1 MRTRI
6 RRFATVFHISSIIP
20 GHSVTKL
27 VSFREIVQDEK
38 DIKMKGSNKT
48 RWLAVLALL
57 IVVAAAT
64 GYWLMNREP
73 ESTGPAAAGQN
84 ARPASGGRHGG
95 RFGAVLAPVQT
106 ATATSEAVPH
116 YLSGLGTITAANTV
130 TVRSRVDGQLIAL
143 HFQEGQQVK
152 AGDLLAEID
161 PSQFK
166 VALAQ
171 AQGQLAKDKA
181 TLANARRDLA
191 RYQQLVKTNLV
202 SRQELDTQQSL
213 VSETQGTI
221 KADEAAVASAQL
233 QLDWSR
239 ITAPVDG
246 RVGLKQVDIGN
257 QISSGDTTGIVVL
270 TQTHPIDLVFTLPEN
285 DIATVVGAQKA
296 GKSLTVEAW
305 DRTNKQKL
313 SDGVLLSLDNQI
325 DATTGT
331 IKLKAR
337 FSNQDDA
344 LFPNQF
350 VNARMLVDTQQDA
363 VVIPAAALQ
372 MGNDGHFVWVL
383 NDKNQVSKHT
393 VIPGIQNSQ
402 TVVVS
407 AGLAAGERVVTDGI
421 DRLTE
426 GAQVEVVDA
435 HSATQD
441 VKAAEP
447 APERAAGH
455 KGARS

>member
-1 MRTRI
+1 MFQEEIRI
-6 RRFATVFHISSIIP
+6 T
-20 GHSVTKL
+20 
-27 VSFREIVQDEK
+27 
-38 DIKMKGSNKT
+38 MKGRVNARWAMVIGVAVIAIAALWYWHSHSNT
-48 RWLAVLALL
+48 Q
-57 IVVAAAT
+57 
-64 GYWLMNREP
+64 
-73 ESTGPAAAGQN
+73 AAAGAHAQQ
-84 ARPASGGRHGG
+84 AGRGAAGGRRGMP
-95 RFGAVLAPVQT
+95 LAPVQA
-106 ATATSEAVPH
+106 ATAVAGEVPR

-181 TLANARRDLA
+181 TLANAQRDLA

-202 SRQELDTQQSL
+202 SRQELDAQQAL
-213 VSETQGTI
+213 VSESQGTI
-221 KADEAAVASAQL
+221 KADEASVASAQL

-239 ITAPVDG
+239 ITAPIDG

-257 QISSGDTTGIVVL
+257 QISSGDTTGIVVI
-270 TQTHPIDLVFTLPEN
+270 TQTHPIDLVFTLPES
-285 DIATVVGAQKA
+285 DIATIVQAQKA
-296 GKSLTVEAW
+296 GQTLSVEAW

-313 SDGVLLSLDNQI
+313 SDGTLLSLDNQI
-325 DATTGT
+325 DTTTGT

-337 FSNQDDA
+337 FTNQDDA

-350 VNARMLVDTQQDA
+350 VNARMLVSTEQNA
-363 VVIPAAALQ
+363 VLIPTAALQ

-383 NDKNQVSKHT
+383 NDQNKVSKHT
-393 VIPGIQNSQ
+393 VTPGIQNSQ
-402 TVVVS
+402 QVAIS
-407 AGLAAGERVVTDGI
+407 AGLSAGDRVVTDGI

-426 GAQVEVVDA
+426 GAQVEVVTAQNADA
-435 HSATQD
+435 AP
-441 VKAAEP
+441 AAQG
-447 APERAAGH
+447 AG
-455 KGARS
+455 S

>member
-1 MRTRI
+1 
-6 RRFATVFHISSIIP
+6 
-20 GHSVTKL
+20 
-27 VSFREIVQDEK
+27 
-38 DIKMKGSNKT
+38 MKGSNKF
-48 RWLAVLALL
+48 RWAIAVGV
-57 IVVAAAT
+57 IVVALAAAW
-64 GYWLMNREP
+64 YWHSQ
-73 ESTGPAAAGQN
+73 STGTPAPGGANKASQ
-84 ARPASGGRHGG
+84 RPAGGGRHGMRG
-95 RFGAVLAPVQT
+95 GALAPVQA
-106 ATATSEAVPH
+106 ATAVSKSVPR
-116 YLSGLGTITAANTV
+116 YLSGLGTVTAANTV
-130 TVRSRVDGQLIAL
+130 TVRSRVDGQLMAI

-181 TLANARRDLA
+181 TLANAQRDLA

-213 VSETQGTI
+213 VSEAQGTI

-239 ITAPVDG
+239 ITAPIDG

-270 TQTHPIDLVFTLPEN
+270 TQTHPIDLIFTLPESE
-285 DIATVVGAQKA
+285 IATVVQAQKS
-296 GKSLTVEAW
+296 GQKMGVEAW
-305 DRTNKQKL
+305 DRANKAKL
-313 SDGVLLSLDNQI
+313 SDGTLLSLDNQI

-337 FSNQDDA
+337 FDNQDDA

-350 VNARMLVDTQQDA
+350 VNARMLVATEENA
-363 VVIPAAALQ
+363 VVIPTAALQ
-372 MGNDGHFVWVL
+372 MGNEGNFVWVL
-383 NDKNQVSKHT
+383 NSDNKVSKHL
-393 VIPGIQNSQ
+393 VKPGIQDSQ
-402 TVVVS
+402 TVVIS
-407 AGLAAGERVVTDGI
+407 AGLSAGDRVVTDGI

-426 GAQVEVVDA
+426 GAKVEVVEA
-435 HSATQD
+435 HSDTATGD
-441 VKAAEP
+441 KP
-447 APERAAGH
+447 AKREHA
-455 KGARS
+455 KQGATS

>member
-1 MRTRI
+1 M
-6 RRFATVFHISSIIP
+6 
-20 GHSVTKL
+20 
-27 VSFREIVQDEK
+27 
-38 DIKMKGSNKT
+38 
-48 RWLAVLALL
+48 WL
-57 IVVAAAT
+57 IVIVIAIVA
-64 GYWLMNREP
+64 GVWYWHAQKP
-73 ESTGPAAAGQN
+73 DAPSGQQ
-84 ARPASGGRHGG
+84 ASGQQRKAGGG
-95 RFGAVLAPVQT
+95 RPGMRGALAPVQA
-106 ATATSEAVPH
+106 ATAVSAAVPR

-130 TVRSRVDGQLIAL
+130 TVRSRVDGQLMAL

-171 AQGQLAKDKA
+171 AEGQLARDKA

-191 RYQQLVKTNLV
+191 RYQQLSKTNLV
-202 SRQELDTQQSL
+202 SRQELDAQQAL
-213 VSETQGTI
+213 VNETLGTI

-233 QLDWSR
+233 QLTWSR

-257 QISSGDTTGIVVL
+257 QISSGDTNGIVVL
-270 TQTHPIDLVFTLPEN
+270 TQTHPIDVLFTLPES
-285 DIATVVGAQKA
+285 DIATIVQAQKA
-296 GKSLTVEAW
+296 GKTLTVEAW

-313 SDGVLLSLDNQI
+313 STGTLLSLDNQI

-331 IKLKAR
+331 IKLKGR
-337 FSNQDDA
+337 FENQDDA

-363 VVIPAAALQ
+363 IVIPTAALQ

-383 NDKNQVSKHT
+383 NNDNKVSKHT
-393 VIPGIQNSQ
+393 VTTGIQDSEK
-402 TVVVS
+402 VVIAAGLS
-407 AGLAAGERVVTDGI
+407 AGDRVVTDGI

-426 GAQVEVVDA
+426 GASVEVVEA
-435 HSATQD
+435 HNAQN
-441 VKAAEP
+441 E
-447 APERAAGH
+447 APSQ
-455 KGARS
+455 KSQGAQS

>member
-1 MRTRI
+1 
-6 RRFATVFHISSIIP
+6 
-20 GHSVTKL
+20 
-27 VSFREIVQDEK
+27 
-38 DIKMKGSNKT
+38 MKGSNKS
-48 RWLAVLALL
+48 RWAIAAGL
-57 IVVAAAT
+57 IVVVLAAAWYWHSQSANSTAPAGASSPSQRPT
-64 GYWLMNREP
+64 G
-73 ESTGPAAAGQN
+73 
-84 ARPASGGRHGG
+84 GGRHGMCG
-95 RFGAVLAPVQT
+95 GALAPVQA
-106 ATATSEAVPH
+106 ATAVNKAVPR
-116 YLSGLGTITAANTV
+116 YLSGLGTTTDANTV
-130 TVRSRVDGQLIAL
+130 TVRSRVDGQLMAI

-213 VSETQGTI
+213 VSESQGTI

-239 ITAPVDG
+239 IDG

-257 QISSGDTTGIVVL
+257 QISSGDTTGIVVI
-270 TQTHPIDLVFTLPEN
+270 TQTHPIDLVFTLPES
-285 DIATVVGAQKA
+285 DIATVIQAQKA
-296 GKSLTVEAW
+296 GKSLVVEAW

-313 SDGVLLSLDNQI
+313 SEGSLLSLDNQI
-325 DATTGT
+325 DTTTGT

-337 FSNQDDA
+337 FNNQDDA

-350 VNARMLVDTQQDA
+350 VNARMLVATEENA
-363 VVIPAAALQ
+363 VVIPTAALQ
-372 MGNDGHFVWVL
+372 MGSEGNFVWVL
-383 NDKNQVSKHT
+383 NSENKVSKHLVKT
-393 VIPGIQNSQ
+393 GIQDSQ
-402 TVVVS
+402 TVVIS
-407 AGLAAGERVVTDGI
+407 AGLSAGDRVVTDGI

-426 GAQVEVVDA
+426 GAQVEVVEA
-435 HSATQD
+435 QNTGA
-441 VKAAEP
+441 KA
-447 APERAAGH
+447 
-455 KGARS
+455 

>member
-1 MRTRI
+1 
-6 RRFATVFHISSIIP
+6 
-20 GHSVTKL
+20 
-27 VSFREIVQDEK
+27 
-38 DIKMKGSNKT
+38 MKGSHT
-48 RWLAVLALL
+48 LRWATALAVV
-57 IVVAAAT
+57 IVAGAA
-64 GYWLMNREP
+64 YWFWQGRDTAGETP
-73 ESTGPAAAGQN
+73 TAAAGHG
-84 ARPASGGRHGG
+84 APAAGGRHG
-95 RFGAVLAPVQT
+95 RFGAPQAPVQA
-106 ATATSEAVPH
+106 ATATSESVPR
-116 YLSGLGTITAANTV
+116 YLSGLGTVTAANTV
-130 TVRSRVDGQLIAL
+130 TVRSRVDGQLLAI

-171 AQGQLAKDKA
+171 AQGQLAKDRA

-213 VSETQGTI
+213 VSETNGTI

-233 QLDWSR
+233 QLNWSR
-239 ITAPVDG
+239 IVAPIDG

-270 TQTHPIDLVFTLPEN
+270 TQTQPIDLVFTLPEN
-285 DIATVVGAQKA
+285 DIAAVVQAQKA
-296 GKSLTVEAW
+296 GKALPVEAW
-305 DRTNKQKL
+305 DRTNKQKIA
-313 SDGVLLSLDNQI
+313 SGALLSLDNQI

-350 VNARMLVDTQQDA
+350 VNARMLVDTEQNA

-372 MGNDGHFVWVL
+372 MGNEGHFVWVL
-383 NDKNQVSKHT
+383 NADNKVSKHT
-393 VIPGIQNSQ
+393 VTPGIQDSLK
-402 TVVVS
+402 VVIS
-407 AGLAAGERVVTDGI
+407 AGLSAGDRVVTDGI

-426 GAQVEVVDA
+426 GAKVEVVEP
-435 HSATQD
+435 HSASAT
-441 VKAAEP
+441 
-447 APERAAGH
+447 APEKATSREYGK

>member
-1 MRTRI
+1 
-6 RRFATVFHISSIIP
+6 
-20 GHSVTKL
+20 
-27 VSFREIVQDEK
+27 
-38 DIKMKGSNKT
+38 MKGRVT
-48 RWLAVLALL
+48 FRRTL
-57 IVVAAAT
+57 VAAVVMAVAGVAWYQFAHKETSSTAT
-64 GYWLMNREP
+64 GQTQRQGAP
-73 ESTGPAAAGQN
+73 G
-84 ARPASGGRHGG
+84 GGRHGMRG
-95 RFGAVLAPVQT
+95 GALPPVQA
-106 ATATSEAVPH
+106 ATATREAVPR

-130 TVRSRVDGQLIAL
+130 TVRSRVSGQLMAI

-181 TLANARRDLA
+181 TLANARRDLS
-191 RYQQLVKTNLV
+191 RYQQLAKTSLV
-202 SRQELDTQQSL
+202 SRQDLDSQQAL
-213 VSETQGTI
+213 VTESEGTV

-233 QLDWSR
+233 ELDWSR
-239 ITAPVDG
+239 ITAPISG

-257 QISSGDTTGIVVL
+257 QISSSDTTGIVVL
-270 TQTHPIDLVFTLPEN
+270 TQTHPIDLVFTLPESE
-285 DIATVVGAQKA
+285 IATVVQAQKA
-296 GKSLTVEAW
+296 GQQLVVEAW

-313 SDGVLLSLDNQI
+313 SSGTLLSLDNQI

-337 FSNQDDA
+337 FDNQDDA

-350 VNARMLVDTQQDA
+350 VNARMLVATQQDA

-372 MGNDGHFVWVL
+372 MGNEGNFVWVL

-393 VIPGIQNSQ
+393 VTPGIQDSQ
-402 TVVVS
+402 KVVIAAGLS
-407 AGLAAGERVVTDGI
+407 AGDRVVTDGI

-426 GAQVEVVDA
+426 GAKVEVVDA
-435 HSATQD
+435 KNAD
-441 VKAAEP
+441 AVP
-447 APERAAGH
+447 AKREHPA
-455 KGARS
+455 KGAQS